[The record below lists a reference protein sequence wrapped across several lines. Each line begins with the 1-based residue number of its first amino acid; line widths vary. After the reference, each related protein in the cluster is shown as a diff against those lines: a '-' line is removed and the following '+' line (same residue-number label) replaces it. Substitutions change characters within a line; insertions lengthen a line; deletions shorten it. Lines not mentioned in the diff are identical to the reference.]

1 VTNTIPLSQLPTASD
16 HARRDQ
22 YGRYLIVP
30 PTGGKPMGYTRVTT
44 VAKALDTGGGL
55 ASWKATM
62 AVQGLIMRRGLRA
75 QWEALMAEYQSNP
88 WYAGERTKGQCR
100 KLVEECA
107 AVGGANDRKEIGS
120 ALHTITALVDLGRN
134 LPHLTEETEADVR
147 AYRNGL
153 AAAGITIV
161 PDQIEVTVVLDN
173 YQVAGTLDRLA
184 VVPGFDLP
192 LIADLKTGANLEYS
206 WQSIAVQLAAYSRA
220 NAIYHQGPVPDGSED
235 SRLPMPAVDQEW
247 GLIFWLNAGTGDLEL
262 HLVNLDVGWA
272 AFEHSMWARDWRR
285 TTVNRPLAQPV
296 PTSPGDLEAALE
308 ASLARVNQETGELP
322 PPTPS
327 PTTPEREPYE
337 PFPPTSAD
345 DARVRA
351 WLQGRIDTIGAHP
364 AARET
369 LGAFWPSG
377 LPTLRGSNDHTT
389 DQLAVIESLLD
400 DVERQYEIPFGPPH
414 PHSPLVNKVIDLF
427 PGSTVVN
434 DKEKPTP

>member
-1 VTNTIPLSQLPTASD
+1 MTNTIPLSSLPAASD

-30 PTGGKPMGYTRVTT
+30 PTGGKPIGHTRVTT

-88 WYAGERTKGQCR
+88 WYAGEDTKSRCR

-134 LPHLTEETEADVR
+134 LPHLTEETESDVR
-147 AYRNGL
+147 AYVGGL
-153 AAAGITIV
+153 AEAGITIV
-161 PDQIEVTVVLDN
+161 PDQIEVTVVLDR

-184 VVPGFDLP
+184 LVPGFDLP

-220 NAIYHQGPVPDGSED
+220 DAIYHQGPAPDGSQD
-235 SRLPMPAVDQEW
+235 SRHPMPAVNQDW
-247 GLIFWLNAGTGDLEL
+247 GLIFWLNAGTGEMEL

-285 TTVNRPLAQPV
+285 TTVNRPLTQPV
-296 PTSPGDLEAALE
+296 PTSPDDLTAALE
-308 ASLARVNQETGELP
+308 ASLAAVQESATPAQET
-322 PPTPS
+322 
-327 PTTPEREPYE
+327 E
-337 PFPPTSAD
+337 PFPVQPLPVAVVEI
-345 DARVRA
+345 RQ
-351 WLQGRIDTIGAHP
+351 WLQGRIDTIGKYSP
-364 AARET
+364 AARED
-369 LGAFWPSG
+369 LGRSWPFG
-377 LPTLRGSNDHTT
+377 VPTLNGSADHPA
-389 DQLAVIESLLD
+389 DQLAAIEHLLD
-400 DVERQYEIPFGPPH
+400 EVERRHEIPFGPPD
-414 PHSPLVNKVIDLF
+414 PRSRLVTQITDLF
-427 PGSTVVN
+427 PGSTVIN
-434 DKEKPTP
+434 EKENPS